1 MSLRATTSEDSP
13 AHPPVTILWHWYWR
27 ERAGVLLFPRLRGY
41 RRLVLDLPLLFTCVY
56 VLYSYLSSF
65 PSAERNFVFSTFGNP
80 VCVIAILFIAAH
92 QIGIGY
98 LRDQLTPDL
107 NSSSR
112 LALVVPGRVL
122 ALYKKK
128 RGNDLAVK
136 ALRRIRLVAFVLFSI
151 GVFAANWNRI
161 RH

>member
-1 MSLRATTSEDSP
+1 MKNAI
-13 AHPPVTILWHWYWR
+13 TILWNWYWR
-27 ERAGVLLFPRLRGY
+27 ERSGVLLFTRLRGY
-41 RRLVLDLPLLFTCVY
+41 RRLVLDLPVVFMCVY

-80 VCVIAILFIAAH
+80 VCVIAILCIAAH

-107 NSSSR
+107 NSSSK

-122 ALYKKK
+122 ALYKQE

-136 ALRRIRLVAFVLFSI
+136 ALRRIRLVAFVSFSI
-151 GVFAANWNRI
+151 GMLVANWDRI
-161 RH
+161 SHR